1 MLSVELIIVVVL
13 IVING
18 LLSMSELAV
27 VSSRP
32 ARLSLLAAKGVRGA
46 ERALT
51 LAADPGKFLSTVQI
65 GITLVGVLSG
75 AFSGATLG
83 QRLTQWLVELG
94 LSSGIADIV
103 GVGIVVTLI
112 TYATLIVGELV
123 PKQVALRDPESIAVK
138 VAPAMHVLARISLPL
153 VFLLDLSGKLILTLL
168 GRGGKAE
175 EKVSE
180 DEIHHLVSEAEN
192 AGVLESG
199 EKEMI
204 AGVMRL
210 GDRPVGA
217 IMTPRTE
224 VNEIDLNDAPE
235 AIQAIIAKSPH
246 SRFPVSDG
254 DRDKP
259 IGVLQAK
266 DLLVAYMNER
276 TPDLRALVREAPGIP
291 ASADARDV
299 LAILKAAPV
308 HVGLVYDEYGAF
320 EGIVTTADILESI
333 VGAFHSEE
341 GPPEPAYV
349 KRDDWLAAGLR
360 LDAGRRIRRA
370 ARHRAAAAPLQH
382 GGRPRAATVQRAAQC
397 RRRLRFRR
405 LAHRGGRSRRTEDRQ
420 DSREPAERG
429 RDGCEVVAP
438 NPPRVVPAKPTYRA
452 ISLLKSRRPLAP
464 NAATHHPN
472 LTPIRFSLR
481 QTTVQARCVP
491 SAWMNRVNRSGM
503 PTGLLT
509 SSAAPV
515 SEKLR
520 TVQSIAPPP
529 NSMVPA
535 FSTRC
540 LALSRRSS
548 MGPIYT
554 RS

>member
-1 MLSVELIIVVVL
+1 MLSLELVIVVLL

-32 ARLSLLAAKGVRGA
+32 ARLSMLAARGVRGA
-46 ERALT
+46 ERALA
-51 LAADPGKFLSTVQI
+51 LASDPGKFLSTVQI

-83 QRLTQWLVELG
+83 QRLAQWLLGLG
-94 LSSGIADIV
+94 LSSGAADIV

-138 VAPAMHVLARISLPL
+138 VAPVMDWLAKISLPL
-153 VFLLDLSGKLILTLL
+153 VVLLDLSGKLILTLL
-168 GRGGKAE
+168 GRSGKAE

-180 DEIHHLVSEAEN
+180 DEIHHLVSEAES
-192 AGVLESG
+192 AGVLEPG

-217 IMTPRTE
+217 VMTPRTE
-224 VNEIDLNDAPE
+224 VDEIDLSDAPE
-235 AIQAIIAKSPH
+235 TIREVMSKSPH

-254 DRDKP
+254 DRNKP

-276 TPDLRALVREAPGIP
+276 TPDLRALVRDAPVIP

-308 HVGLVYDEYGAF
+308 HIGLVYDEYGAF
-320 EGIVTTADILESI
+320 EGVVTAADILESI

-349 KRDDWLAAGLR
+349 ARADGSLLVSGWMPVDEFGELLGFELPPHHRYNTVAGLVLQHFNVLPNVGDAFDLGGWHLEVVD
-360 LDAGRRIRRA
+360 LDGRRIDKI
-370 ARHRAAAAPLQH
+370 
-382 GGRPRAATVQRAAQC
+382 
-397 RRRLRFRR
+397 
-405 LAHRGGRSRRTEDRQ
+405 LA
-420 DSREPAERG
+420 
-429 RDGCEVVAP
+429 
-438 NPPRVVPAKPTYRA
+438 
-452 ISLLKSRRPLAP
+452 
-464 NAATHHPN
+464 
-472 LTPIRFSLR
+472 
-481 QTTVQARCVP
+481 
-491 SAWMNRVNRSGM
+491 
-503 PTGLLT
+503 
-509 SSAAPV
+509 
-515 SEKLR
+515 
-520 TVQSIAPPP
+520 
-529 NSMVPA
+529 
-535 FSTRC
+535 
-540 LALSRRSS
+540 SRRSEQAAA
-548 MGPIYT
+548 
-554 RS
+554 